1 MELVYASLILHSTK
15 QPINEENI
23 KKIMQAAGAKPD
35 EAKIKALVAAL
46 EGVNIDEAMKQ
57 AVMTQAAA
65 PAASAAPAAEAK
77 KEDEKKDEQAQEQA
91 VAGLGSLFG

>member
-1 MELVYASLILHSTK
+1 MELVYASLILHNIK

-57 AVMTQAAA
+57 AVITPAA
-65 PAASAAPAAEAK
+65 PSASAAPAAEAK